1 MPYNVRLPNG
11 YIVEGIPDD
20 VSQADARK
28 QILQSFPEL
37 GATEKRTWGEAFT
50 DVGASL
56 AKGVGQLA
64 QVPGQLGTVLGVSD
78 PSRQDVGLQGLG
90 QQLEQFGEAQ
100 KSTTLKGK
108 EAIRG
113 RKMAEAEDRGM
124 FAEFGT
130 AIKETAKDPALLTSF
145 FAEQVPNL
153 LGSWGGGMLAKGTTK
168 ALMMNAT
175 KEALEQTLPKAAL
188 RGAIGTGAIQQGADV
203 GYDTYQTI
211 YKQLIDQGMAD
222 EEATGIALSK
232 ARVAALEAAGLSLA
246 ATKLPGGA
254 SIERALVGK
263 GLPGTGGFL
272 RGMAGEA
279 LSEGIEEG
287 GGAFAKNI
295 GVQEVFPETSLT
307 RGVGSAAGLGAL
319 GGALFG
325 GPAGALN
332 ARSESQRVEGLK
344 VIKQKEQ
351 DALDAIDRTMQAED
365 QARRD
370 AFAAEQAEINLRAVM
385 ERGSITDSKA
395 FAELEK
401 EVQAAKDKAEA
412 AAAKVRAARDK
423 EDAKKAEFSAFAQSE
438 PDLFGMMYPEMKQQ
452 LDAARAQQ
460 EEAQAGQMELP
471 LTDEQGQMGLPGI
484 GIAQQRAVEAEPE
497 VTGRPITEE
506 DFKAMGIGRT
516 NKNLREAILG
526 KDLADPQQAAMVREA
541 LEAYA
546 GDKNR
551 SENIIKGVTTF
562 LGQPEFQEQMKFG
575 LRRPYGS
582 MKKPVPAEETQDVG
596 QVDGDVAGVSEPSV
610 RVPSKQTRAARAVEE
625 PTPEGM
631 VTPVSAFEQ
640 PARREVPIDTALE
653 PTPEQ
658 DIAEQKRLMRKRT
671 DAEREVRRAQT
682 SEETRKAQEK
692 LDKVRAELDAFSQEA
707 NPRADKRIQE
717 LLAGSEARQKRYEEF
732 TAELDAKKAKPP
744 AKGFDEAAAS
754 YIEKTNTPEEALK
767 WLAGDLYAK
776 ENLKLA
782 NRFYKGL
789 DAKQRAV
796 VDAQIQEFKEQ
807 ERRTDVETKRLD
819 IQKGI
824 RKTTT
829 EMQGKGELRAKL
841 LDLGE
846 QRLDLQDEI
855 AKAEAEGDTKA
866 VSKGRNKLRTLE
878 QRISALEKDL
888 PKVQRADVMGGVT
901 PKLIV
906 AVFRGNVSEAL
917 NVIATDTSGAYT
929 DLDKEIAKRLNATAG
944 RLPNIKVVSREQL
957 PDADGQYDPATDTV
971 SLVNGAI
978 DSHTFLHETLH
989 GFLHAYITDF
999 ESGDIQVSKGLSDL
1013 QDVYNHVLEVAPE
1026 LANEYGMGSL
1036 TEFSAEVMSNRDFQ
1050 EKLNAIPYKR
1060 GNAFVEF
1067 ARAVLRILGIDPNNQ
1082 STALAVALI
1091 SAERSL
1097 STGRQYQQ
1105 NLPSIVAARKGMP
1118 KVSRAD
1124 QLFEQAGGKFNEPT
1138 SKGPFQAITEVTSAD
1153 AKSKVKDFL
1162 NSAETMWLSSDAALN
1177 NAIRSELEKNGTEWE
1192 AIKEM
1197 MFQVS
1202 TSQAIHADA
1211 VAMQFLE
1218 KGDVVYDPETYK
1230 FMAKDDQ
1237 KNSWQ
1242 GLIKQLSGIAQKYD
1256 IPFDKASAFARKA
1269 LEAKR
1274 LQGLKKSKSD
1284 AYIHLT
1290 DEQIAAG
1297 LELYNEFP
1305 EFNDLQNTWNN
1316 IRKNAMRVA
1325 VDAGLYTEEQAKELL
1340 DFMDYVPFYRVEQ
1353 LMANAGP
1360 KEYSRGLLDF
1370 AKNYKFKGSE
1380 QEVEDLFD
1388 NMERWTSYTVSRA
1401 VKNRTALNMK
1411 NIAQQLMPDDVRAMR
1426 QDESVKKEQNTI
1438 DIWENGAK
1446 QKYEFKDP
1454 LFVYAFQGAQ
1464 PVSIPILKA
1473 MASVANIL
1481 RKNIVLNPLFSVSQ
1495 LSQDSIGAM
1504 FTSGLKQPFKLP
1516 LEVVKEFTKTLR
1528 GTSEAAAELSRY
1540 GAVGVR
1546 DYSAA
1551 IARNEVEIASGLKS
1565 PTKFQKILAPLE
1577 KIAMASDNAV
1587 RQAVYN
1593 LTLAEGGDKATAVEK
1608 AFEIINF
1615 KRGGASAT
1623 VTALRQI
1630 VPFYGAYLQAQNV
1643 ALKTLMGKGISPVQR
1658 REAQSTLLKTTA
1670 KVMTLGFI
1678 YAALCADD
1686 EEYQQMDPSIRDRHL
1701 LIPGTGFMLPLR
1713 SDVFLLPKLTAEYVY
1728 QGITDQGFTDA
1739 KKMRRGMKDAVMNA
1753 ILSPTVVPQAAKP
1766 ILEVMT
1772 NYSFFTGR
1780 PLIGQGLENR
1790 VTAEQFTNTTSEL
1803 AKFLGKAGLL
1813 SPITIDHLIRGYT
1826 GTTGG
1831 MGLVIINS
1839 ATNVVN
1845 DTPRPEKSMQDFLA
1859 TTPGLSAFVAR
1870 EYGSGI
1876 KNDYYELRKEVDKSV
1891 NTYNNMR
1898 KTGRTEEARE
1908 FYEDKKELFS
1918 VKSQV
1923 NAIERQLTKLRNQEK
1938 LIYAAPASKMS
1949 AEEKGEAIE
1958 RIRQTEQRMLKNVG
1972 ELRARA
1978 GF

>member
-20 VSQADARK
+20 VSQEDARK
-28 QILQSFPEL
+28 KILQSFPEL

-64 QVPGQLGTVLGVSD
+64 QVPGQVGTLLGVSD

-90 QQLEQFGEAQ
+90 QQLEQFGEEA

-108 EAIRG
+108 EAVRG
-113 RKMAEAEDRGM
+113 RKMAEAEDKGM
-124 FAEFGT
+124 LAEFGT

-153 LGSWGGGMLAKGTTK
+153 FGSWGGGLLAKGTTK
-168 ALMMNAT
+168 ALMANAT
-175 KEALEQTLPKAAL
+175 KEALEKTLPKAAL
-188 RGAIGTGAIQQGADV
+188 RGAIGTGAVQQGADI
-203 GYDTYQTI
+203 GYDTYETI
-211 YKQLIDQGMAD
+211 YKQLIEQGMGD

-232 ARVAALEAAGLSLA
+232 ARVAAIEAAGLSLA
-246 ATKLPGGA
+246 TTKLPGGA

-272 RGMAGEA
+272 KGLTGEA

-307 RGVGSAAGLGAL
+307 KGIGTAAGLGAL

-325 GPAGALN
+325 GPAGGLN
-332 ARSESQRVEGLK
+332 ARSESQRVEALK

-370 AFAAEQAEINLRAVM
+370 AFAAQQAEINLRAVM
-385 ERGSITDSKA
+385 ERGSITDTKA

-412 AAAKVRAARDK
+412 AAEKARKARDK
-423 EDAKKAEFSAFAQSE
+423 EDAKKAQFSAFAESD
-438 PDLFGMMYPEMKQQ
+438 PDLFGMMYPQMKQQ
-452 LDAARAQQ
+452 LDAVKAQQ
-460 EEAQAGQMELP
+460 AEAQAGQMELP
-471 LTDEQGQMGLPGI
+471 LTDEQGQLGLPGI
-484 GIAQQRAVEAEPE
+484 GIAQTREAPVEEAP
-497 VTGRPITEE
+497 VGRPVTEA

-526 KDLADPQQAAMVREA
+526 KDLTDPKEAALVREA

-582 MKKPVPAEETQDVG
+582 MKKPVPTEVSAEEQMALQQELDAELGQEGVPRDVESI
-596 QVDGDVAGVSEPSV
+596 DGDVAGISEPSV
-610 RVPSKQTRAARAVEE
+610 RVPSKQRRASRAVEE
-625 PTPEGM
+625 PAREGV

-640 PARREVPIDTALE
+640 PARREVPVDRALE
-653 PTPEQ
+653 
-658 DIAEQKRLMRKRT
+658 
-671 DAEREVRRAQT
+671 EVKP
-682 SEETRKAQEK
+682 KA
-692 LDKVRAELDAFSQEA
+692 
-707 NPRADKRIQE
+707 
-717 LLAGSEARQKRYEEF
+717 
-732 TAELDAKKAKPP
+732 
-744 AKGFDEAAAS
+744 AKGFDSAAS
-754 YIEKTNTPEEALK
+754 FYIEKTDTPEDALRY
-767 WLAGDLYAK
+767 LAGDLYTK
-776 ENLKLA
+776 ENTKVA
-782 NRFYKGL
+782 KQFYAGL
-789 DAKQRAV
+789 DPQQRAI
-796 VDAQIQEFKEQ
+796 VDNQVEVFRGQESRAKIESQ
-807 ERRTDVETKRLD
+807 RAEA
-819 IQKGI
+819 QKGI
-824 RKTTT
+824 RKTTA
-829 EMQGKGELRAKL
+829 EAQGKGELRAKL

-866 VSKGRNKLRTLE
+866 VSKARNKLRTLE
-878 QRISALEKDL
+878 QRISALQQDL
-888 PKVQRADVMGGVT
+888 PKVARDEVYGGVT
-901 PKLIV
+901 PKLVV
-906 AVFRGNVSEAL
+906 AAFRGNVSEAL
-917 NVIATDTSGAYT
+917 NVIATDTTGAYT
-929 DLDKEIAKRLNATAG
+929 ALEKEIAKRLNATAG
-944 RLPNIKVVSREQL
+944 KLPKIQIISREQL

-971 SLVNGAI
+971 SIVNGAI
-978 DSHTFLHETLH
+978 DSHTVLHEVMH
-989 GFLHAYITDF
+989 GFLHSYITDF
-999 ESGDIQVSKGLSDL
+999 EDGTIETSKGLSDL
-1013 QDVYNHVLEVAPE
+1013 RDVYNHVLEVAPE

-1036 TEFSAEVMSNRDFQ
+1036 TEFASEVMSNREFQ
-1050 EKLNAIPYKR
+1050 DKLNAIPYKR

-1082 STALAVALI
+1082 STALAAALI

-1105 NLPSIVAARKGMP
+1105 NLPSIIAARKGMP
-1118 KVSRAD
+1118 KVSRAE
-1124 QLFEQAGGKFNEPT
+1124 QLFEQAGGKFNEPN
-1138 SKGPFQAITEVTSAD
+1138 SKGPFQAIKDVNIAE
-1153 AKSKVKDFL
+1153 AKSMVKDFL

-1177 NAIRSELEKNGTEWE
+1177 NAIRNELEKQGTDWE
-1192 AIKEM
+1192 AIKAM

-1218 KGDVVYDPETYK
+1218 KGDIVYDPETYK

-1242 GLIKQLSGIAQKYD
+1242 GLIKQLSGIAAKYD
-1256 IPFDKASAFARKA
+1256 IPFDKASAYARKA

-1305 EFNDLQNTWNN
+1305 EFNELQNTWNN

-1353 LMANAGP
+1353 LMAKAGP

-1401 VKNRTALNMK
+1401 VKNRTALNLK
-1411 NIAQQLMPDDVRAMR
+1411 NTALELMPDEVREMR

-1438 DIWENGAK
+1438 DIWEDGVK
-1446 QKYEFKDP
+1446 KKYEFKDP
-1454 LFVYAFQGAQ
+1454 LFVHAFQGAQ
-1464 PVSIPILKA
+1464 PVTLPILKSFA
-1473 MASVANIL
+1473 AVANIL

-1516 LEVVKEFTKTLR
+1516 LEVVKEFTKTLK
-1528 GTSEAAAELSRY
+1528 GTSEAAKELTKY

-1551 IARNEVEIASGLKS
+1551 IARNEVEIASGLKE
-1565 PTKFQKILAPLE
+1565 PTRVQKLLSPLE

-1623 VTALRQI
+1623 VTALRQV

-1658 REAQSTLLKTTA
+1658 KEAQNILLKTTA
-1670 KVMTLGFI
+1670 KVAALGFI
-1678 YAALCADD
+1678 YAALCSDD
-1686 EEYQQMDPSIRDRHL
+1686 DDYKNMDPTIRDRHL

-1728 QGITDQGFTDA
+1728 QGITDQGYTDS
-1739 KKMRRGMKDAVMNA
+1739 KKMYRGMKDAVLNA

-1766 ILEVMT
+1766 LLEVVT
-1772 NYSFFTGR
+1772 NYNFFTGR

-1790 VTAEQFTNTTSEL
+1790 TTAEQFTNTTSEL
-1803 AKFLGKAGLL
+1803 AKFLGKAGLI

-1831 MGLVIINS
+1831 MGLVLINS
-1839 ATNVVN
+1839 AVNVVN

-1876 KNDYYELRKEVDKSV
+1876 KNDYYELRKEVDKAV
-1891 NTYNNMR
+1891 NTFNNMR
-1898 KTGRTEEARE
+1898 KTGRTEEAKE
-1908 FYEDKKELFS
+1908 FYEEKKELFS

-1938 LIYAAPASKMS
+1938 LIYAAPASKMT
-1949 AEEKGEAIE
+1949 AEQKGEAIE
-1958 RIRQTEQRMLKNVG
+1958 RIRQAEQRMLKNVG
-1972 ELRARA
+1972 ELRRRA

>member
-37 GATEKRTWGEAFT
+37 GATDKRTWGEALT

-64 QVPGQLGTVLGVSD
+64 QVPGQLGTLMGVSD
-78 PSRQDVGLQGLG
+78 PTRQDVGLQGLG
-90 QQLEQFGEAQ
+90 QELEQFGEAK

-108 EAIRG
+108 EAVRA

-124 FAEFGT
+124 VAEFGT
-130 AIKETAKDPALLTSF
+130 AFKETLKDPALLTSF

-153 LGSWGGGMLAKGTTK
+153 MGSWGGGMLAKGTTK
-168 ALMMNAT
+168 ALMATAT
-175 KEALEQTLPKAAL
+175 KEALEKTLPKAAM
-188 RGAIGTGAIQQGADV
+188 RGAIGTGAVQQGADI

-211 YKQLIDQGMAD
+211 YKQLIDGGMDD
-222 EEATGIALSK
+222 EQATGIALSK
-232 ARVAALEAAGLSLA
+232 ARVAAIEAAGLSLA
-246 ATKLPGGA
+246 TTKLPGGA

-263 GLPGTGGFL
+263 GLPGAGGFL
-272 RGMAGEA
+272 RGTLGELA
-279 LSEGIEEG
+279 SEGIEEG

-307 RGVGSAAGLGAL
+307 KGVGTAAGLGAL

-325 GPAGALN
+325 GPAGAMT
-332 ARSESQRVEGLK
+332 ARSEAQRVEALK

-351 DALDAIDRTMQAED
+351 DALDAIDRTMQAEE

-370 AFAAEQAEINLRAVM
+370 AFAAEQAEINLRSIM

-395 FAELEK
+395 FADLEK
-401 EVQAAKDKAEA
+401 EVQVAKDKAA
-412 AAAKVRAARDK
+412 AAAEKVRIARDK
-423 EDAKKAEFSAFAQSE
+423 EDAKKAQFSAFAESD
-438 PDLFGMMYPEMKQQ
+438 PDLFGMMYPQMKQQ
-452 LDAARAQQ
+452 LDEVKAQQ
-460 EEAQAGQMELP
+460 AEVQEGQMELP
-471 LTDEQGQMGLPGI
+471 LTDEQGQLGLPGI
-484 GIAQQRAVEAEPE
+484 GIAQTREAAVEEAP
-497 VTGRPITEE
+497 VGRPVTEA

-526 KDLADPQQAAMVREA
+526 KDLADPKEAALVREA

-575 LRRPYGS
+575 LRRSYGS
-582 MKKPVPAEETQDVG
+582 MKKPVPAEETQDVERIA
-596 QVDGDVAGVSEPSV
+596 GDVAGVSEPSV
-610 RVPSKQTRAARAVEE
+610 PVPSEQRGAVGAVEE
-625 PTPEGM
+625 APQEGV

-640 PARREVPIDTALE
+640 PTRREVPVDSTL
-653 PTPEQ
+653 
-658 DIAEQKRLMRKRT
+658 
-671 DAEREVRRAQT
+671 
-682 SEETRKAQEK
+682 KAPKEF
-692 LDKVRAELDAFSQEA
+692 DK
-707 NPRADKRIQE
+707 
-717 LLAGSEARQKRYEEF
+717 
-732 TAELDAKKAKPP
+732 
-744 AKGFDEAAAS
+744 AAS
-754 YIEKTNTPEEALK
+754 FYIEKTNTPEDALRY
-767 WLAGDLYAK
+767 LAGDLYTK
-776 ENLKLA
+776 ENTKIA
-782 NRFYKGL
+782 KQFYAGL
-789 DAKQRAV
+789 DPQQRAI
-796 VDAQIQEFKEQ
+796 VDSQVEVFRGQESRSKIETQ
-807 ERRTDVETKRLD
+807 RTEA
-819 IQKGI
+819 QKGI
-824 RKTTT
+824 RKATA
-829 EMQGKGELRAKL
+829 EAQGKGELRAKL

-878 QRISALEKDL
+878 QRISALQQDL
-888 PKVQRADVMGGVT
+888 PKVARDEVYGGVT
-901 PKLIV
+901 PKLVV
-906 AVFRGNVSEAL
+906 AAFRGNVSEAL
-917 NVIATDTSGAYT
+917 NVIATDTTGAYT
-929 DLDKEIAKRLNATAG
+929 VLEKEIAKRLNATAG
-944 RLPNIKVVSREQL
+944 KLPNIRIVSREEL

-971 SLVNGAI
+971 SIVNGAI
-978 DSHTFLHETLH
+978 DSHTVLHEVMH
-989 GFLHAYITDF
+989 GFLHSYITDF
-999 ESGDIQVSKGLSDL
+999 EDGTIETSKGLSDL
-1013 QDVYNHVLEVAPE
+1013 RDVYNHVLEVAPE

-1036 TEFSAEVMSNRDFQ
+1036 TEFASEVMSNREFQ
-1050 EKLNAIPYKR
+1050 DKLNAIPYKR

-1082 STALAVALI
+1082 STALAAALI

-1097 STGRQYQQ
+1097 ATGRAYQQ
-1105 NLPSIVAARKGMP
+1105 KLPAIVAARKGIP
-1118 KVSRAD
+1118 QVSRAE
-1124 QLFEQAGGKFNEPT
+1124 QLFEQAGGKFNEPN
-1138 SKGPFQAITEVTSAD
+1138 SKGPFQAIKDVNIAET
-1153 AKSKVKDFL
+1153 KSMVKDFL

-1177 NAIRSELEKNGTEWE
+1177 NAIRNELEKQGTDWE
-1192 AIKEM
+1192 AIKAM

-1218 KGDVVYDPETYK
+1218 KGDIVYDPETYK
-1230 FMAKDDQ
+1230 FMAKDDP

-1242 GLIKQLSGIAQKYD
+1242 GLIKQVSAIAEKYN
-1256 IPFDKASAFARKA
+1256 IPFDRASAYARKA

-1305 EFNDLQNTWNN
+1305 EFNELQNTWNN

-1353 LMANAGP
+1353 LMAKAGP

-1411 NIAQQLMPDDVRAMR
+1411 NTALELMPDEVREMR

-1438 DIWENGAK
+1438 DIWEDGVK
-1446 QKYEFKDP
+1446 KKYEFKDP
-1454 LFVYAFQGAQ
+1454 LFVHAFQGAQ
-1464 PVSIPILKA
+1464 PVSLPILKSLA
-1473 MASVANIL
+1473 AVSNIL
-1481 RKNIVLNPLFSVSQ
+1481 RKNIVLNPLFSISQ

-1516 LEVVKEFTKTLR
+1516 LEVVKEFNKTLR
-1528 GTSEAAAELSRY
+1528 GTSEAAVELAKY

-1551 IARNEVEIASGLKS
+1551 IARNEVEIASGLKA
-1565 PTKFQKILAPLE
+1565 PTKFQKLLSPLE

-1658 REAQSTLLKTTA
+1658 KEAQNILLKTTA

-1678 YAALCADD
+1678 YAALCSDD
-1686 EEYQQMDPSIRDRHL
+1686 DDYKNMDPSIRDRHL
-1701 LIPGTGFMLPLR
+1701 VIPGTGFMLPLR
-1713 SDVFLLPKLTAEYVY
+1713 SDMFLLPKLTAEYVY
-1728 QGITDQGFTDA
+1728 QGITDQGYTDS
-1739 KKMRRGMKDAVMNA
+1739 KKMYRGMKDAVLNA
-1753 ILSPTVVPQAAKP
+1753 ILSPTVVPQAGKP

-1772 NYSFFTGR
+1772 NYNFFTGR

-1790 VTAEQFTNTTSEL
+1790 TTAEQFTNTTSEL
-1803 AKFLGKAGLL
+1803 AKFLGKAGLM

-1831 MGLVIINS
+1831 MGLAIINS

-1845 DTPRPEKSMQDFLA
+1845 DTPRPEKSMQEFLA

-1876 KNDYYELRKEVDKSV
+1876 KNDYYELRGEVDKAV
-1891 NTYNNMR
+1891 NTFNNMR
-1898 KTGRTEEARE
+1898 KTGRIEEAKE
-1908 FYEDKKELFS
+1908 FLEENRALFA

-1938 LIYAAPASKMS
+1938 LIYAAPASKMT
-1949 AEEKGEAIE
+1949 AEQKGEAIE
-1958 RIRQTEQRMLKNVG
+1958 KIRQAEQRMLKNVHD
-1972 ELRARA
+1972 LRVRA

>member
-20 VSQADARK
+20 VSQEDARK

-37 GATEKRTWGEAFT
+37 GASEKRTWGEAAT
-50 DVGASL
+50 DIYASL
-56 AKGVGQLA
+56 GKGVGQLA
-64 QVPGQLGTVLGVSD
+64 QLPGQIGTLLGVSD

-90 QQLEQFGEAQ
+90 QELEQFAESK

-108 EAIRG
+108 EAVRA
-113 RKMAEAEDRGM
+113 RKMAEAEDKGLV
-124 FAEFGT
+124 AEFGT
-130 AIKETAKDPALLTSF
+130 AFKETIKDPALLTSF

-153 LGSWGGGMLAKGTTK
+153 LGSWGGGAIAKGTTK
-168 ALMMNAT
+168 ALMYGAT
-175 KEALEQTLPKAAL
+175 KEALEKTLPKAAL
-188 RGAIGTGAIQQGADV
+188 RGAIGTGAVQQGADI
-203 GYDTYQTI
+203 GYDTYLAS
-211 YKQLIDQGMAD
+211 YKELGKMHPDMSD
-222 EEATGIALSK
+222 EEKQGIALAK
-232 ARVAALEAAGLSLA
+232 ARVAALEATALSLG
-246 ATKLPGGA
+246 TSKLPGGA

-263 GLPGTGGFL
+263 GLPGAGGFA
-272 RGMAGEA
+272 RGVLGEA

-287 GGAFAKNI
+287 GGAFAKNVALSEI
-295 GVQEVFPETSLT
+295 NPETSLT
-307 RGVGSAAGLGAL
+307 RGVGTAAGLGAL

-332 ARSESQRVEGLK
+332 ARSEAQRVEAVK
-344 VIKQKEQ
+344 VIKQREQ
-351 DALDAIDRTMQAED
+351 EALDAIDNTMKAED

-370 AFAAEQAEINLRAVM
+370 AFAAEQAAINLRAIM
-385 ERGSITDSKA
+385 ERGSITDTKA
-395 FAELEK
+395 FANLEK
-401 EVQAAKDKAEA
+401 EVEAAKAKAQAAADKVA
-412 AAAKVRAARDK
+412 AARDK
-423 EDAKKAEFSAFAQSE
+423 EDAKKAQFSAFAETE
-438 PDLFGMMYPEMKQQ
+438 PDLFGMMYPQMKQQ
-452 LDAARAQQ
+452 LDEVKARQA
-460 EEAQAGQMELP
+460 EAQAGQMELP
-471 LTDEQGQMGLPGI
+471 LSDEQGQMSFPEVGM
-484 GIAQQRAVEAEPE
+484 AQPRAVEAEAAP
-497 VTGRPITEE
+497 VGRPITED
-506 DFKAMGIGRT
+506 DFKSMGIGKT

-526 KDLADPQQAAMVREA
+526 KDLADPREALMVKQA

-551 SENIIKGVTTF
+551 SERVIQGVTTF
-562 LGQPEFQEQMKFG
+562 LGLPEFQEQAKLG

-582 MKKPVPAEETQDVG
+582 MKKPVPAGEAQDVET
-596 QVDGDVAGVSEPSV
+596 VTSDVAGVGEPSIP
-610 RVPSKQTRAARAVEE
+610 VPSEQQGAAERVEE
-625 PTPEGM
+625 PTREGM
-631 VTPVSAFEQ
+631 VTPISAFDQ
-640 PARREVPIDTALE
+640 PTRREVPVDTTLKQA
-653 PTPEQ
+653 
-658 DIAEQKRLMRKRT
+658 K
-671 DAEREVRRAQT
+671 
-682 SEETRKAQEK
+682 ET
-692 LDKVRAELDAFSQEA
+692 
-707 NPRADKRIQE
+707 
-717 LLAGSEARQKRYEEF
+717 
-732 TAELDAKKAKPP
+732 KPV
-744 AKGFDEAAAS
+744 KGFDEAAAS
-754 YIEKTNTPEEALK
+754 YIEKTKSPEEALK

-776 ENLKLA
+776 ENRTIA

-789 DAKQRAV
+789 DANQRAV
-796 VDAQIQEFKEQ
+796 VDSHIQSFREQ
-807 ERRTDVETKRLD
+807 ERRTDVESKRLEA
-819 IQKGI
+819 QKGI
-824 RKTTT
+824 RKAQT

-878 QRISALEKDL
+878 QRIEALEKDL
-888 PKVQRADVMGGVT
+888 PKVQRSDVIGGVT
-901 PKLIV
+901 PNLIV

-929 DLDKEIAKRLNATAG
+929 ELDKEIAKRLNAAAG
-944 RLPNIKVVSREQL
+944 KLPKIQVVSREQL

-989 GFLHAYITDF
+989 GFLHSYITDF
-999 ESGDIQVSKGLSDL
+999 EDGTIESSKGLSDL

-1026 LANEYGMGSL
+1026 LAEEYGMGSL

-1067 ARAVLRILGIDPNNQ
+1067 ARAVLRILGIDPNNK
-1082 STALAVALI
+1082 STALAAALI

-1097 STGRQYQQ
+1097 ATGRQYQQ
-1105 NLPSIVAARKGMP
+1105 NLPATVAARKGAP

-1124 QLFEQAGGKFNEPT
+1124 QLFEQAGGKFNEPN
-1138 SKGPFQAITEVTSAD
+1138 SKGAFQAVKDININE
-1153 AKSKVKDFL
+1153 AKSAVKKFL
-1162 NSAETMWLSSDAALN
+1162 DSAETMWLSSDAALN
-1177 NAIRSELEKNGTEWE
+1177 NAIRSELEKQGTDWQ
-1192 AIKEM
+1192 AIKDM

-1218 KGDVVYDPETYK
+1218 KGDVVYDPETFKY
-1230 FMAKDDQ
+1230 MAKEDQ

-1242 GLIKQLSGIAQKYD
+1242 GLIKQLSDIAQKYD

-1316 IRKNAMRVA
+1316 IRKNAMKVA

-1411 NIAQQLMPDDVRAMR
+1411 NAALELMPDEVRQMR

-1438 DIWENGAK
+1438 DIWEDGVK
-1446 QKYEFKDP
+1446 KRYEFKDP
-1454 LFVYAFQGAQ
+1454 LFVHAFQGAQ
-1464 PVSIPILKA
+1464 PVTLPILKS
-1473 MASVANIL
+1473 MAAVSNIL
-1481 RKNIVLNPLFSVSQ
+1481 RKNIVLNPLFSISQ

-1516 LEVVKEFTKTLR
+1516 FEVLKEFTKTLR
-1528 GTSEAAAELSRY
+1528 GTSEAAKELTKY

-1551 IARNEVEIASGLKS
+1551 IARNEVEIASGLKA
-1565 PTKFQKILAPLE
+1565 PTKFQKLLSPLE

-1658 REAQSTLLKTTA
+1658 QEARSVLLKTTA

-1686 EEYQQMDPSIRDRHL
+1686 DDYQQMDPTIRDRHL

-1713 SDVFLLPKLTAEYVY
+1713 SDMFLLPKLTAEYVY
-1728 QGITDQGFTDA
+1728 QGLTDQGFTDG
-1739 KKMRRGMKDAVMNA
+1739 KKMRRGMKDAILNA
-1753 ILSPTVVPQAAKP
+1753 ILSPTVVPQAGKP

-1772 NYSFFTGR
+1772 NYNFFTGR
-1780 PLIGQGLENR
+1780 PLVGQGLENR
-1790 VTAEQFTNTTSEL
+1790 TTAEQYTNTTSEL
-1803 AKFLGKAGLL
+1803 AKFLGKAGLM

-1831 MGLVIINS
+1831 MGLAVINS

-1845 DTPRPEKSMQDFLA
+1845 DTPRPEKSWQEFFA

-1876 KNDYYELRKEVDKSV
+1876 KNDYYELRKEVDTAV
-1891 NTYNNMR
+1891 NTFNNMR
-1898 KTGRTEEARE
+1898 KTGRIEDAKEFFEENK
-1908 FYEDKKELFS
+1908 DLFK

-1923 NAIERQLTKLRNQEK
+1923 NAIERQLTQLRAQEK

-1949 AEEKGEAIE
+1949 AEKKGEAIE
-1958 RIRQTEQRMLKNVG
+1958 KIRQMEQRMLKNVHD
-1972 ELRARA
+1972 LRVKA

>member
-64 QVPGQLGTVLGVSD
+64 QVPGQLSD
-78 PSRQDVGLQGLG
+78 LSGATKPGDEGIGLQKLG
-90 QQLEQFGEAQ
+90 QQLEQFGEEQ

-113 RKMAEAEDRGM
+113 RKMAEAEDRGIL
-124 FAEFGT
+124 AEFGT
-130 AIKETAKDPALLTSF
+130 AFKETAKDPALLTSF

-168 ALMMNAT
+168 ALMYGAT

-188 RGAIGTGAIQQGADV
+188 RGAIGTGAVQQGADI

-211 YKQLIDQGMAD
+211 YKQLIEGGMDD
-222 EEATGIALSK
+222 EQATGIALSK
-232 ARVAALEAAGLSLA
+232 ARIAAIEAAGLSLA
-246 ATKLPGGA
+246 TTKLPGGA

-307 RGVGSAAGLGAL
+307 KGIGTAAGLGAL

-332 ARSESQRVEGLK
+332 ARSESQRLDGLK
-344 VIKQKEQ
+344 AIKQKEQ

-370 AFAAEQAEINLRAVM
+370 AFAAEQAEINLRAIM

-412 AAAKVRAARDK
+412 AAEKVRVARDK
-423 EDAKKAEFSAFAQSE
+423 EDAKKAQFSAFAESD

-452 LDAARAQQ
+452 LDAVKAQQ
-460 EEAQAGQMELP
+460 AEAQEAQMELP
-471 LTDEQGQMGLPGI
+471 LADEQGQLGLPGI

-497 VTGRPITEE
+497 VTGRPVTEE

-526 KDLADPQQAAMVREA
+526 KDLTDPQQATMVKQA

-582 MKKPVPAEETQDVG
+582 MKKPVPAEVSTEEQMALQQELDAELGQEGVSKNVG
-596 QVDGDVAGVSEPSV
+596 QVDGDVTGISEPSV
-610 RVPSKQTRAARAVEE
+610 RVPSKQARAPRAVEE

-640 PARREVPIDTALE
+640 PARREVPVDTALK
-653 PTPEQ
+653 P
-658 DIAEQKRLMRKRT
+658 
-671 DAEREVRRAQT
+671 
-682 SEETRKAQEK
+682 
-692 LDKVRAELDAFSQEA
+692 
-707 NPRADKRIQE
+707 
-717 LLAGSEARQKRYEEF
+717 
-732 TAELDAKKAKPP
+732 AKPV
-744 AKGFDEAAAS
+744 KGFNEAASS
-754 YIEKTNTPEEALK
+754 YIEKTTSPEEALK

-776 ENLKLA
+776 ENSTVAK
-782 NRFYKGL
+782 RFYNGL
-789 DAKQRAV
+789 DADQRAF
-796 VDAQIQEFKEQ
+796 VDAQVQVFRGQEQ
-807 ERRTDVETKRLD
+807 RTKIETKRSEA
-819 IQKGI
+819 QKNT
-824 RKTTT
+824 RKVKA

-878 QRISALEKDL
+878 QRISALEQDL
-888 PKVQRADVMGGVT
+888 PKVQREDVLGGVT

-989 GFLHAYITDF
+989 GFLHTYITDF

-1082 STALAVALI
+1082 STALAAALI

-1124 QLFEQAGGKFNEPT
+1124 QLFEKAGGKFNEPN

-1218 KGDVVYDPETYK
+1218 KGDIVYDPETYK

-1438 DIWENGAK
+1438 DIWENGTK

-1481 RKNIVLNPLFSVSQ
+1481 RKNIVLNPLFSISQ

-1839 ATNVVN
+1839 TTNVVN

-1876 KNDYYELRKEVDKSV
+1876 KNDYYELRKEVDKAV
-1891 NTYNNMR
+1891 NTFNNMR

>member
-1 MPYNVRLPNG
+1 MPIIN
-11 YIVEGIPDD
+11 IQGIGPMQFPDD
-20 VSQADARK
+20 MSQDEIKTAIHRD
-28 QILQSFPEL
+28 ILPQFPEL
-37 GATEKRTWGEAFT
+37 AAKTKRTWGEAAT
-50 DVGASL
+50 DVYASL
-56 AKGVGQLA
+56 GKGIGQLA
-64 QVPGQLGTVLGVSD
+64 QLPGQIGTLLGVSD
-78 PSRQDVGLQGLG
+78 PTRQDVGLQGLG
-90 QQLEQFGEAQ
+90 QDLEKFAEEQ
-100 KSTTLKGK
+100 KSATLKGK
-108 EAIRG
+108 EALRG

-124 FAEFGT
+124 LAEFGT
-130 AIKETAKDPALLTSF
+130 AFKETIKDPALLTSF

-153 LGSWGGGMLAKGTTK
+153 IGSWGGGTLAKGATK
-168 ALMMNAT
+168 ALMYNAT
-175 KEALEQTLPKAAL
+175 KEALETALPKAAV
-188 RGAIGTGAIQQGADV
+188 RGAIATGAMQQGADI
-203 GYDTYQTI
+203 GYDTYQAA
-211 YKQLIDQGMAD
+211 YKEAIKQGIGD
-222 EEATGIALSK
+222 EEATGIALAK
-232 ARVAALEAAGLSLA
+232 GRIAALEAAGLSLA
-246 ATKLPGGA
+246 TSKLPGGA

-272 RGMAGEA
+272 KGLGGEA
-279 LSEGIEEG
+279 LSESIEEG
-287 GGAFAKNI
+287 GGAFAKN
-295 GVQEVFPETSLT
+295 VALQEINPELSLT
-307 RGVGSAAGLGAL
+307 KGVGSAAGLGAL

-332 ARSESQRVEGLK
+332 ARSEAQRVEALK

-370 AFAAEQAEINLRAVM
+370 AFAAEQAAINLRSIM

-395 FAELEK
+395 FANLEK
-401 EVQAAKDKAEA
+401 EVQAAKDKAA
-412 AAAKVRAARDK
+412 AAEEKVRAARDK
-423 EDAKKAEFSAFAQSE
+423 EDAKKAEFSAFADSE
-438 PDLFGMMYPEMKQQ
+438 PDLFGMMYPQLKQQ
-452 LDAARAQQ
+452 LDEVKAKQA
-460 EEAQAGQMELP
+460 EAQAGQMELP

-484 GIAQQRAVEAEPE
+484 GIAQPKEIVAEEAAPM
-497 VTGRPITEE
+497 GRPVTEA

-526 KDLADPQQAAMVREA
+526 KDLTDPKDAALVKQA

-562 LGQPEFQEQMKFG
+562 LEQPEFQEQMKFG

-582 MKKPVPAEETQDVG
+582 MKKPVPTEETQDVKT
-596 QVDGDVAGVSEPSV
+596 VDGDVTGVSEPSIP
-610 RVPSKQTRAARAVEE
+610 VPSEPTGTTGAVEE

-631 VTPVSAFEQ
+631 VTPVSAFEK
-640 PARREVPIDTALE
+640 PTGREVPVDTTL
-653 PTPEQ
+653 
-658 DIAEQKRLMRKRT
+658 K
-671 DAEREVRRAQT
+671 
-682 SEETRKAQEK
+682 ETKPKA
-692 LDKVRAELDAFSQEA
+692 V
-707 NPRADKRIQE
+707 
-717 LLAGSEARQKRYEEF
+717 
-732 TAELDAKKAKPP
+732 
-744 AKGFDEAAAS
+744 KGFDQAAAS
-754 YIEKTNTPEEALK
+754 YLEKANTPEDALRY
-767 WLAGDLYAK
+767 LAGDIYTQ
-776 ENLKLA
+776 ENT
-782 NRFYKGL
+782 RV
-789 DAKQRAV
+789 AKQFYNGLSPAQRAI
-796 VDAQIQEFKEQ
+796 VDGQVQVFREQ
-807 ERRTDVETKRLD
+807 ERRTKIETQRSEA
-819 IQKGI
+819 QKNI
-824 RKTTT
+824 RKATT
-829 EMQGKGELRAKL
+829 ELQGKGELRAKL

-866 VSKGRNKLRTLE
+866 VSKARNKLRTLE
-878 QRISALEKDL
+878 QRISALQQDL
-888 PKVQRADVMGGVT
+888 PKVARGEVYGGVT
-901 PKLIV
+901 PKLVV
-906 AVFRGNVSEAL
+906 AAFRGNISEAL
-917 NVIATDTSGAYT
+917 NVIATDTTGVYT
-929 DLDKEIAKRLNATAG
+929 ELEKEIAKRLNATAG
-944 RLPNIKVVSREQL
+944 KLPNIRVISREEL

-971 SLVNGAI
+971 SIVNGAI
-978 DSHTFLHETLH
+978 DSHTILHETLH
-989 GFLHAYITDF
+989 GFLHAYITDV
-999 ESGDIQVSKGLSDL
+999 EDGTIEGNKGLSDL
-1013 QDVYNHVLEVAPE
+1013 RDVYNHVLEVAPE

-1036 TEFSAEVMSNRDFQ
+1036 TEFSAEVMSNREFQ

-1067 ARAVLRILGIDPNNQ
+1067 ARAVLRILGIDPNNK
-1082 STALAVALI
+1082 STALAAALI

-1097 STGRQYQQ
+1097 STGRAYQQ
-1105 NLPSIVAARKGMP
+1105 NLPATVAARKSKP
-1118 KVSRAD
+1118 QVSRAD
-1124 QLFEQAGGKFNEPT
+1124 ELFEQAGGKFNEPN
-1138 SKGPFQAITEVTSAD
+1138 SKGPFQAIKEVNVEQT
-1153 AKSKVKDFL
+1153 KSLVKDFL
-1162 NSAETMWLSSDAALN
+1162 NKAETMWLSSDAALN
-1177 NAIRSELEKNGTEWE
+1177 NAIRSELEKQGTDWE
-1192 AIKEM
+1192 AIKSM

-1211 VAMQFLE
+1211 VANVFLE
-1218 KGDVVYDPETYK
+1218 KGDIVYDPETYK
-1230 FMAKDDQ
+1230 FTAKEDS

-1256 IPFDKASAFARKA
+1256 IPFEKASAFARKA

-1274 LQGLKKSKSD
+1274 LAGLKKSKSG

-1401 VKNRTALNMK
+1401 VKNHTALNMK
-1411 NIAQQLMPDDVRAMR
+1411 NIALELMPDEVREMR

-1438 DIWENGAK
+1438 DIWEDGVK
-1446 QKYEFKDP
+1446 KRYEFKDP
-1454 LFVYAFQGAQ
+1454 LFVHAFQGAQ
-1464 PVSIPILKA
+1464 PVSLPILKSLA
-1473 MASVANIL
+1473 AVSNIL
-1481 RKNIVLNPLFSVSQ
+1481 RKNIVLNPLFSISQ

-1504 FTSGLKQPFKLP
+1504 FTSGLKNPFKLP
-1516 LEVVKEFTKTLR
+1516 LEVLKEFTKTLR
-1528 GTSEAAAELSRY
+1528 GTSEAAKELYGY
-1540 GAVGVR
+1540 GAVGQR

-1551 IARNEVEIASGLKS
+1551 IARNEMEIASGLKA
-1565 PTKFQKILAPLE
+1565 PTKFQKLLSPLE

-1658 REAQSTLLKTTA
+1658 AEARSVLLKTTM

-1686 EEYQQMDPSIRDRHL
+1686 DDYQNMDPTIRDRHI

-1713 SDVFLLPKLTAEYVY
+1713 SDIFLLPKLTAEYAY
-1728 QGITDQGFTDA
+1728 QGITDQGFTDG
-1739 KKMRRGMKDAVMNA
+1739 KKMRRGMKDAVLNA
-1753 ILSPTVVPQAAKP
+1753 ILSPTVVPQAGKP

-1772 NYSFFTGR
+1772 NYNFFTGR

-1803 AKFLGKAGLL
+1803 AKFLGKAGLM

-1831 MGLVIINS
+1831 MGLAIINS

-1845 DTPRPEKSMQDFLA
+1845 DTPRPEKSWRDFLA
-1859 TTPGLSAFVAR
+1859 TTPGVSAFVSR

-1876 KNDYYELRKEVDKSV
+1876 KNDYYELRGEVDKAV
-1891 NTYNNMR
+1891 NTFNNMR
-1898 KTGRTEEARE
+1898 KTGRIEEAKE
-1908 FYEDKKELFS
+1908 FLEENKALFT

-1923 NAIERQLTKLRNQEK
+1923 NAIERQLTKLRAQEK
-1938 LIYAAPASKMS
+1938 LIYAAPESKMS
-1949 AEEKGEAIE
+1949 AEQKGLAIE
-1958 RIRQTEQRMLKNVG
+1958 KIRETEKRMLKNVHD
-1972 ELRARA
+1972 LRVKA
-1978 GF
+1978 GY

>member
-20 VSQADARK
+20 VSQEDARK
-28 QILQSFPEL
+28 KILQSFPEL
-37 GATEKRTWGEAFT
+37 GATEKRTWGEAVT

-64 QVPGQLGTVLGVSD
+64 QVPGQLGTVLGLSD
-78 PSRQDVGLQGLG
+78 PSRQDSGLQGLG
-90 QQLEQFGEAQ
+90 QQLEQFGEEA

-124 FAEFGT
+124 LAEFGT

-153 LGSWGGGMLAKGTTK
+153 FGSWGGGMLAKGTTK
-168 ALMMNAT
+168 ALMANAT
-175 KEALEQTLPKAAL
+175 KEALEKTLPKAAL
-188 RGAIGTGAIQQGADV
+188 RGAIGTGALQQGADI
-203 GYDTYQTI
+203 GYDTYETI
-211 YKQLIDQGMAD
+211 YKQLIEQGMGD

-232 ARVAALEAAGLSLA
+232 ARVAAIEAAGLSLA
-246 ATKLPGGA
+246 TTKLPGGA

-272 RGMAGEA
+272 KGLTGEA

-307 RGVGSAAGLGAL
+307 KGIGTAAGLGAL

-332 ARSESQRVEGLK
+332 ARSESQRLEGLK

-385 ERGSITDSKA
+385 ERGSITDTKA
-395 FAELEK
+395 FADLEK
-401 EVQAAKDKAEA
+401 QVQEAKDKAEA
-412 AAAKVRAARDK
+412 AAEKVRKARDK

-452 LDAARAQQ
+452 MDAARAQQ

-471 LTDEQGQMGLPGI
+471 LTDEQGQLGLPGI
-484 GIAQQRAVEAEPE
+484 GIAQTREAAVEEAP
-497 VTGRPITEE
+497 VGRPVTEE

-526 KDLADPQQAAMVREA
+526 KDLTDPRDAALVKEA

-582 MKKPVPAEETQDVG
+582 MKKPVPAEETQDV
-596 QVDGDVAGVSEPSV
+596 QRIDGDVAGVSEPSV
-610 RVPSKQTRAARAVEE
+610 RVPSEQRRAVGAVEE
-625 PTPEGM
+625 APREGV

-640 PARREVPIDTALE
+640 PARREVPVDRAL
-653 PTPEQ
+653 
-658 DIAEQKRLMRKRT
+658 K
-671 DAEREVRRAQT
+671 
-682 SEETRKAQEK
+682 ETKPKA
-692 LDKVRAELDAFSQEA
+692 
-707 NPRADKRIQE
+707 
-717 LLAGSEARQKRYEEF
+717 
-732 TAELDAKKAKPP
+732 
-744 AKGFDEAAAS
+744 AKGFDDAAS
-754 YIEKTNTPEEALK
+754 FYIEKTDTPQDALRY
-767 WLAGDLYAK
+767 LAGDLYAK
-776 ENLKLA
+776 ENTKVA
-782 NRFYKGL
+782 KQFYAGL
-789 DAKQRAV
+789 DPQQRAI
-796 VDAQIQEFKEQ
+796 VDDQIEVFRGQESRTKIEAQRAE
-807 ERRTDVETKRLD
+807 

-824 RKTTT
+824 RKTTA
-829 EMQGKGELRAKL
+829 EAQGKGELRAKL

-866 VSKGRNKLRTLE
+866 VSKARNKLRTLE
-878 QRISALEKDL
+878 QRISALQQDL
-888 PKVQRADVMGGVT
+888 PKVARDEVYGGVT

-906 AVFRGNVSEAL
+906 AAFRGNVSEAL
-917 NVIATDTSGAYT
+917 NVIATDTTGAYT
-929 DLDKEIAKRLNATAG
+929 DLEKEIAKRLNATAG
-944 RLPNIKVVSREQL
+944 KLPKIQIVSSEQL

-971 SLVNGAI
+971 SIVNGAI
-978 DSHTFLHETLH
+978 DSHTVLHEVMH
-989 GFLHAYITDF
+989 GFLHSYITDF
-999 ESGDIQVSKGLSDL
+999 EDGTIETSKGLSDL
-1013 QDVYNHVLEVAPE
+1013 RDVYNHVLEVAPE
-1026 LANEYGMGSL
+1026 LVNEYGMGSL
-1036 TEFSAEVMSNRDFQ
+1036 TEFASEVMSNRQFQ
-1050 EKLNAIPYKR
+1050 DQLNAIPYKR
-1060 GNAFVEF
+1060 ANAFVEF
-1067 ARAVLRILGIDPNNQ
+1067 ARAVLRILGIDPNNK
-1082 STALAVALI
+1082 STALAAALI

-1105 NLPSIVAARKGMP
+1105 NLPSIIAARKGMP
-1118 KVSRAD
+1118 KVSRAE
-1124 QLFEQAGGKFNEPT
+1124 QLFEQAGGKFNEPK
-1138 SKGPFQAITEVTSAD
+1138 SKGPFQAVKDVNIAET
-1153 AKSKVKDFL
+1153 KSMVKDFL

-1177 NAIRSELEKNGTEWE
+1177 NAIRNELEKQGTDWE
-1192 AIKEM
+1192 AIKAM

-1218 KGDVVYDPETYK
+1218 KGDIVYDPETYK

-1242 GLIKQLSGIAQKYD
+1242 GLIKQLSNIAAQYD
-1256 IPFDKASAFARKA
+1256 IPFDKASAYARKA

-1274 LQGLKKSKSD
+1274 LAGLKKSKSD

-1316 IRKNAMRVA
+1316 IRKNAMKVA

-1401 VKNRTALNMK
+1401 VKNRTALNLK
-1411 NIAQQLMPDDVRAMR
+1411 NTALELMPDEVREMR
-1426 QDESVKKEQNTI
+1426 QDEKTKKEQNTI
-1438 DIWENGAK
+1438 DIWEDGVK
-1446 QKYEFKDP
+1446 KKYEFTDP
-1454 LFVYAFQGAQ
+1454 LFVHAFQGAQ
-1464 PVSIPILKA
+1464 PVTLPILKGFA
-1473 MASVANIL
+1473 AVANIL

-1516 LEVVKEFTKTLR
+1516 LEVVKEFSKTLR
-1528 GTSEAAAELSRY
+1528 GTSEAAKELTKY

-1551 IARNEVEIASGLKS
+1551 IARNEVEIASGLKE
-1565 PTKFQKILAPLE
+1565 PTKLQKILSPLE

-1615 KRGGASAT
+1615 KRGGASGT
-1623 VTALRQI
+1623 VTALRQVI
-1630 VPFYGAYLQAQNV
+1630 PFYGAYLQAQNV
-1643 ALKTLMGKGISPVQR
+1643 AIKTLMGKGISPVQR
-1658 REAQSTLLKTTA
+1658 KEAHNVLLKTTA
-1670 KVMTLGFI
+1670 KVAALGFI

-1686 EEYQQMDPSIRDRHL
+1686 DDYKNMDPTIRDRHL

-1728 QGITDQGFTDA
+1728 QGITDQGYTDS
-1739 KKMRRGMKDAVMNA
+1739 KKMYRGMKDAVLNA

-1766 ILEVMT
+1766 LLEVVT
-1772 NYSFFTGR
+1772 NYNFFTGR

-1803 AKFLGKAGLL
+1803 AKFLGKAGLV
-1813 SPITIDHLIRGYT
+1813 SPITIDHLIRGYL

-1831 MGLVIINS
+1831 MGLVVINS

-1845 DTPRPEKSMQDFLA
+1845 DIPRPEKSMQDFLA

-1870 EYGSGI
+1870 EYGSGV
-1876 KNDYYELRKEVDKSV
+1876 KNDYYELRKEVDKAV
-1891 NTYNNMR
+1891 NTFNNMR
-1898 KTGRTEEARE
+1898 KTGRVEEAKE
-1908 FYEDKKELFS
+1908 FFEEKKELFS

-1938 LIYAAPASKMS
+1938 IIYSAPASKMT

-1972 ELRARA
+1972 ELRKRA

>member
-1 MPYNVRLPNG
+1 MPVINIKGVGPMEFPDSMSQEEIQTAIHRDILPQF
-11 YIVEGIPDD
+11 PD
-20 VSQADARK
+20 VASK
-28 QILQSFPEL
+28 V
-37 GATEKRTWGEAFT
+37 KRTWGEAFT

-78 PSRQDVGLQGLG
+78 ASRQDSGLQGLG
-90 QQLEQFGEAQ
+90 QQLEQFGEEQ

-168 ALMMNAT
+168 ALMANAT

-188 RGAIGTGAIQQGADV
+188 RGAIGTGAVQQGADV
-203 GYDTYQTI
+203 GYDTYETI
-211 YKQLIDQGMAD
+211 YKQLIEQGMDD

-272 RGMAGEA
+272 RGAAGEA

-307 RGVGSAAGLGAL
+307 KGIGTAAGLGAL

-332 ARSESQRVEGLK
+332 ARSEAQRVEGVK
-344 VIKQKEQ
+344 AIKQKEQ

-412 AAAKVRAARDK
+412 AAEKVRAARDK

-452 LDAARAQQ
+452 MDVARAQQ
-460 EEAQAGQMELP
+460 AEAQEAQMELP
-471 LTDEQGQMGLPGI
+471 LADEQGQLGLPGI

-526 KDLADPQQAAMVREA
+526 KDLADPQQATMVKQA

-582 MKKPVPAEETQDVG
+582 MKKPVPVEETQDVG
-596 QVDGDVAGVSEPSV
+596 QVDGDVAGISEPSV
-610 RVPSKQTRAARAVEE
+610 RVPSKQARTARAVEE
-625 PTPEGM
+625 PTSEGM

-640 PARREVPIDTALE
+640 PARREVPVDTALE
-653 PTPEQ
+653 TP
-658 DIAEQKRLMRKRT
+658 
-671 DAEREVRRAQT
+671 
-682 SEETRKAQEK
+682 
-692 LDKVRAELDAFSQEA
+692 
-707 NPRADKRIQE
+707 
-717 LLAGSEARQKRYEEF
+717 
-732 TAELDAKKAKPP
+732 AKP

-754 YIEKTNTPEEALK
+754 YIEKTNTPDEALK

-776 ENLKLA
+776 ENLKTA

-789 DAKQRAV
+789 DANQRAV
-796 VDAQIQEFKEQ
+796 VDAQVQVFKEQ

-829 EMQGKGELRAKL
+829 EMQGKGEVRAKL

-866 VSKGRNKLRTLE
+866 VSRGRNKLRTLE
-878 QRISALEKDL
+878 QRISVLEQDL

-917 NVIATDTSGAYT
+917 NVIATDTSGVYT
-929 DLDKEIAKRLNATAG
+929 ALDKEIAKRLNATAG

-999 ESGDIQVSKGLSDL
+999 ESGDIEVSKGLSDL

-1026 LANEYGMGSL
+1026 LANEYGMGNL
-1036 TEFSAEVMSNRDFQ
+1036 TEFSAEIMSNRDFQ

-1082 STALAVALI
+1082 STALATALI

-1105 NLPSIVAARKGMP
+1105 NLPATVAARKGMP
-1118 KVSRAD
+1118 KVSRAE
-1124 QLFEQAGGKFNEPT
+1124 QLFEQAGGKFKEST
-1138 SKGPFQAITEVTSAD
+1138 SKGPFQAVKDVNIAET
-1153 AKSKVKDFL
+1153 KSMVKDFL

-1177 NAIRSELEKNGTEWE
+1177 NAIRNELEKQGTDWE
-1192 AIKEM
+1192 AIKAM

-1230 FMAKDDQ
+1230 FMAKDDP

-1256 IPFDKASAFARKA
+1256 LPFDKASAFARKA

-1401 VKNRTALNMK
+1401 VKNRTALNLK
-1411 NIAQQLMPDDVRAMR
+1411 NTALELMPDEVREMR
-1426 QDESVKKEQNTI
+1426 QDEKTKKEQNTI
-1438 DIWENGAK
+1438 DIWEDGVK
-1446 QKYEFKDP
+1446 KKYEFTDP
-1454 LFVYAFQGAQ
+1454 LFVHAFQGAQ
-1464 PVSIPILKA
+1464 PVTLPILKSFA
-1473 MASVANIL
+1473 AVANIL

-1516 LEVVKEFTKTLR
+1516 LEVVKEFSKTLR
-1528 GTSEAAAELSRY
+1528 GTSEAAKELSKY

-1551 IARNEVEIASGLKS
+1551 IARNEVEIASGLKQ

-1615 KRGGASAT
+1615 KRGGASGT

-1630 VPFYGAYLQAQNV
+1630 IPFYGAYLQAQNV

-1658 REAQSTLLKTTA
+1658 KEAHNTLLKTTA
-1670 KVMTLGFI
+1670 KVAALGFI

-1701 LIPGTGFMLPLR
+1701 VIPGTGFMLPLR

-1766 ILEVMT
+1766 LLEVAT

-1803 AKFLGKAGLL
+1803 AKFLGKAGLV
-1813 SPITIDHLIRGYT
+1813 SPITIDHLIRGYL

-1831 MGLVIINS
+1831 MGLVLINS

-1891 NTYNNMR
+1891 NTFNNMR

-1908 FYEDKKELFS
+1908 FYEEKKDLIS

-1938 LIYAAPASKMS
+1938 LIYAAPASKMT
-1949 AEEKGEAIE
+1949 AEQKGEAIE

>member
-1 MPYNVRLPNG
+1 MPIINIQGIGPMQFPDSMSQEEIQTAIHRDILPQF
-11 YIVEGIPDD
+11 PD
-20 VSQADARK
+20 VASK
-28 QILQSFPEL
+28 V
-37 GATEKRTWGEAFT
+37 KRTWGEAVT
-50 DVGASL
+50 DVYASL
-56 AKGVGQLA
+56 GKGVGQLA
-64 QVPGQLGTVLGVSD
+64 QLPGQVGTLLGVSD

-90 QQLEQFGEAQ
+90 QDLEKFAEEQ

-108 EAIRG
+108 EGVRA
-113 RKMAEAEDRGM
+113 RKMLEAEDRGM
-124 FAEFGT
+124 LAEAGT
-130 AIKETAKDPALLTSF
+130 AFKETIKDPALLTSF

-153 LGSWGGGMLAKGTTK
+153 LGSWGGGMITKGATK
-168 ALMMNAT
+168 ALMYTAT
-175 KEALEQTLPKAAL
+175 KEALETALPKAAV
-188 RGAIGTGAIQQGADV
+188 RGAIATGAMQQGADI
-203 GYDTYQTI
+203 GYDTYQAA
-211 YKQLIDQGMAD
+211 YKEFIKQGMSD
-222 EEATGIALSK
+222 EEANGAALAK
-232 ARVAALEAAGLSLA
+232 GRIAALEAAGLSF
-246 ATKLPGGA
+246 ATSKLPGGA

-272 RGMAGEA
+272 KGLGGEA
-279 LSEGIEEG
+279 LSESIEEG
-287 GGAFAKNI
+287 GGAFAKNVALNEI
-295 GVQEVFPETSLT
+295 NPELSLT
-307 RGVGSAAGLGAL
+307 KGVGSAAGLGAL

-332 ARSESQRVEGLK
+332 ARSEAQRVEALK

-370 AFAAEQAEINLRAVM
+370 AFAAEQAAINLRSIM

-395 FAELEK
+395 FASLEK
-401 EVQAAKDKAEA
+401 EVQAAKDKAA
-412 AAAKVRAARDK
+412 AAEEKVRAARDK
-423 EDAKKAEFSAFAQSE
+423 EDAKKAEFSAFADSE
-438 PDLFGMMYPEMKQQ
+438 PDLFGMMYPQLKQQ
-452 LDAARAQQ
+452 LDEVKAKQAEAQQ
-460 EEAQAGQMELP
+460 GQMELP

-484 GIAQQRAVEAEPE
+484 GIAQPREIQAEATAP
-497 VTGRPITEE
+497 TGRPITED

-526 KDLADPQQAAMVREA
+526 KDLTDPKDAALVKQA

-562 LGQPEFQEQMKFG
+562 LEQPEFQEQMKFG

-582 MKKPVPAEETQDVG
+582 MKKPVPTEEVQDVKT
-596 QVDGDVAGVSEPSV
+596 VDGDVAGVSEPSIP
-610 RVPSKQTRAARAVEE
+610 VPSEPTGTARAIEE
-625 PTPEGM
+625 PAPEGM
-631 VTPVSAFEQ
+631 VTPVSAFEKS
-640 PARREVPIDTALE
+640 ARREVPVDTTLKG
-653 PTPEQ
+653 P
-658 DIAEQKRLMRKRT
+658 I
-671 DAEREVRRAQT
+671 
-682 SEETRKAQEK
+682 
-692 LDKVRAELDAFSQEA
+692 
-707 NPRADKRIQE
+707 
-717 LLAGSEARQKRYEEF
+717 
-732 TAELDAKKAKPP
+732 
-744 AKGFDEAAAS
+744 KGFDEAAAS
-754 YIEKTNTPEEALK
+754 YLEKTKSPEEALS

-776 ENLKLA
+776 ENT
-782 NRFYKGL
+782 RV
-789 DAKQRAV
+789 AKQFYTGLSPEQRAI
-796 VDAQIQEFKEQ
+796 VDGQVQVFRDQ
-807 ERRTDVETKRLD
+807 ERRTKIESQRSEV
-819 IQKGI
+819 QKNI
-824 RKTTT
+824 RKAST
-829 EMQGKGELRAKL
+829 ELQGKGELRAKL

-878 QRISALEKDL
+878 QRISALQQDL
-888 PKVQRADVMGGVT
+888 PKVARDESYGGVT
-901 PKLIV
+901 PKLVV
-906 AVFRGNVSEAL
+906 AAFRGNISEAL
-917 NVIATDTSGAYT
+917 NVIATDTTGAYT
-929 DLDKEIAKRLNATAG
+929 DLEKEIAKRLNATAG
-944 RLPNIKVVSREQL
+944 KLPNIKVVSREEL
-957 PDADGQYDPATDTV
+957 ADADGQYDPATDTV
-971 SLVNGAI
+971 SIVNGAI
-978 DSHTFLHETLH
+978 DSHTILHETLH
-989 GFLHAYITDF
+989 GFLHAYITDV
-999 ESGDIQVSKGLSDL
+999 EDGTIEGNKGLSDL
-1013 QDVYNHVLEVAPE
+1013 RDVYNHVLEVAPE

-1036 TEFSAEVMSNRDFQ
+1036 TEFSAEVMSNREFQ

-1067 ARAVLRILGIDPNNQ
+1067 ARAVLRILGIDPNNK
-1082 STALAVALI
+1082 STALAAALI

-1097 STGRQYQQ
+1097 STGRAYQQ
-1105 NLPSIVAARKGMP
+1105 NLPATVAARKSKP
-1118 KVSRAD
+1118 QVSRAD
-1124 QLFEQAGGKFNEPT
+1124 QLFEQAGGKFNEPN
-1138 SKGPFQAITEVTSAD
+1138 SKGPFQAIKEVNVEQT
-1153 AKSKVKDFL
+1153 KSLVKDFL
-1162 NSAETMWLSSDAALN
+1162 NKAETMWLSSDAALN
-1177 NAIRSELEKNGTEWE
+1177 NAIRSELEKQGTDWE
-1192 AIKEM
+1192 VIKSM

-1218 KGDVVYDPETYK
+1218 KGDIVYDPETYK
-1230 FMAKDDQ
+1230 FMAKESKD
-1237 KNSWQ
+1237 SWQ
-1242 GLIKQLSGIAQKYD
+1242 GLIKQVSGIAEKYN
-1256 IPFDKASAFARKA
+1256 IPFEKASAFARKA

-1274 LQGLKKSKSD
+1274 LAGLKKSKSG

-1401 VKNRTALNMK
+1401 VKNHTALNMK
-1411 NIAQQLMPDDVRAMR
+1411 NIALELMPDEVRQMR

-1438 DIWENGAK
+1438 DIWENGVK
-1446 QKYEFKDP
+1446 NRYEFKDP
-1454 LFVYAFQGAQ
+1454 LFVHAFQGAQ
-1464 PVSIPILKA
+1464 PVSLPILKA
-1473 MASVANIL
+1473 LASSANFL
-1481 RKNIVLNPLFSVSQ
+1481 RKSIVLMPLFSVSQ

-1516 LEVVKEFTKTLR
+1516 LEVVKEFNKTFR
-1528 GTSEAAAELSRY
+1528 GRSEAAVELAKY

-1551 IARNEVEIASGLKS
+1551 IARNEVEIAAGLK
-1565 PTKFQKILAPLE
+1565 PQTKGQKALGFLE

-1658 REAQSTLLKTTA
+1658 AEARSVLLKTTM

-1686 EEYQQMDPSIRDRHL
+1686 DDYQKMDPTIRDRHL

-1713 SDVFLLPKLTAEYVY
+1713 SDIFLLPKLTAEYAY
-1728 QGITDQGFTDA
+1728 QGITDQGFTDG
-1739 KKMRRGMKDAVMNA
+1739 KKMRRGMKDAVLNA
-1753 ILSPTVVPQAAKP
+1753 ILSPTVVPQAGKP

-1772 NYSFFTGR
+1772 NYNFFTGR

-1803 AKFLGKAGLL
+1803 AKFLGKAGLM

-1831 MGLVIINS
+1831 MGLAIIN
-1839 ATNVVN
+1839 AVTNVVN
-1845 DTPRPEKSMQDFLA
+1845 DTPRPEKSWQDA
-1859 TTPGLSAFVAR
+1859 IASTPGFSAFVAR

-1876 KNDYYELRKEVDKSV
+1876 KNDYYELRGEVDKAV
-1891 NTYNNMR
+1891 NTFNNMR
-1898 KTGRTEEARE
+1898 KTGRVEDAKEFLEEN
-1908 FYEDKKELFS
+1908 KGLFA

-1923 NAIERQLTKLRNQEK
+1923 NAIERQLTKLRAQEK
-1938 LIYAAPASKMS
+1938 LIYAAPESKMS
-1949 AEEKGEAIE
+1949 AEKKGEAIE
-1958 RIRQTEQRMLKNVG
+1958 KIRQAEQRMLKNVHD
-1972 ELRARA
+1972 LRVKA
-1978 GF
+1978 GY

>member
-37 GATEKRTWGEAFT
+37 GATDKRTWGEALT

-64 QVPGQLGTVLGVSD
+64 QVPGQLGTLMGVSD
-78 PSRQDVGLQGLG
+78 PTRQDVGLQGLG
-90 QQLEQFGEAQ
+90 QELEQFGEAK

-108 EAIRG
+108 EAVRA
-113 RKMAEAEDRGM
+113 RKMVEAEDRGM
-124 FAEFGT
+124 VAEFGT
-130 AIKETAKDPALLTSF
+130 AFKETLKDPALLTSF

-153 LGSWGGGMLAKGTTK
+153 MGSWGGGMLAKGTTK
-168 ALMMNAT
+168 ALMATAT
-175 KEALEQTLPKAAL
+175 KEALEKTLPKAAM
-188 RGAIGTGAIQQGADV
+188 RGAIGTGAVQQGADI

-211 YKQLIDQGMAD
+211 YKQLIDGGMDD
-222 EEATGIALSK
+222 EQATGIALSK
-232 ARVAALEAAGLSLA
+232 ARVAAIEAAGLSLA
-246 ATKLPGGA
+246 TTKLPGGA

-263 GLPGTGGFL
+263 GLPGAGGFL
-272 RGMAGEA
+272 RGTLGELA
-279 LSEGIEEG
+279 SEGIEEG
-287 GGAFAKNI
+287 GGKFASNI

-307 RGVGSAAGLGAL
+307 KGVGTAAGLGAL

-325 GPAGALN
+325 GPAGAMT
-332 ARSESQRVEGLK
+332 ARSEAQRVEALK

-370 AFAAEQAEINLRAVM
+370 AFAAEQAEINLRSIM
-385 ERGSITDSKA
+385 ERGAITDSKA
-395 FAELEK
+395 FADLEK
-401 EVQAAKDKAEA
+401 EVQVAKDKAA
-412 AAAKVRAARDK
+412 AAAEKVRSARDK
-423 EDAKKAEFSAFAQSE
+423 EDAKKAQFSAFAESD
-438 PDLFGMMYPEMKQQ
+438 PDLFGMMYPQIKQQ
-452 LDAARAQQ
+452 LDEARTQQ
-460 EEAQAGQMELP
+460 AEAQAGQMELP
-471 LTDEQGQMGLPGI
+471 LTDEQGQLGLPGI
-484 GIAQQRAVEAEPE
+484 GIAQTREAAVEEAP
-497 VTGRPITEE
+497 VGRPVTEA

-526 KDLADPQQAAMVREA
+526 KDLADPKDAALVREA

-582 MKKPVPAEETQDVG
+582 MKKPVPAEETQDVER
-596 QVDGDVAGVSEPSV
+596 VAGDVAGVSEPSV
-610 RVPSKQTRAARAVEE
+610 PVPSEQRGAVGAVEE
-625 PTPEGM
+625 APQEGV

-640 PARREVPIDTALE
+640 PTRREVPVDRAL
-653 PTPEQ
+653 
-658 DIAEQKRLMRKRT
+658 
-671 DAEREVRRAQT
+671 
-682 SEETRKAQEK
+682 KA
-692 LDKVRAELDAFSQEA
+692 
-707 NPRADKRIQE
+707 P
-717 LLAGSEARQKRYEEF
+717 
-732 TAELDAKKAKPP
+732 
-744 AKGFDEAAAS
+744 KGFDKAAS
-754 YIEKTNTPEEALK
+754 FYIEKTNTPEDALRY
-767 WLAGDLYAK
+767 LAGDLYTK
-776 ENLKLA
+776 ENTKVA
-782 NRFYKGL
+782 KQFYAGL
-789 DAKQRAV
+789 DPQQRAI
-796 VDAQIQEFKEQ
+796 VDSQVEVFRGQESRSKIEMA
-807 ERRTDVETKRLD
+807 RLD
-819 IQKGI
+819 SI
-824 RKTTT
+824 REIEAAIREEYGGNAAEDFMRDTTSYDPDT
-829 EMQGKGELRAKL
+829 AQASKVQAGVQGKSAVEAASWIAENAPDADYRYIARRVSERLKQLQEAGITFNFKVVNVGDQAPVALNGNARGYTHFTFGGEKAGTTVNIWLNGADVTGRVGMSYETVLHELIHAATTSAIRLGRYQKSAGTNFGKSVDKLIDVSNAIIRQFNAKVKSGQPL
-841 LDLGE
+841 TDFE
-846 QRLDLQDEI
+846 QRLLRGQNTFENEREI
-855 AKAEAEGDTKA
+855 LTWALTNREAQQY
-866 VSKGRNKLRTLE
+866 LE
-878 QRISALEKDL
+878 NIPYKNTERSLWSALVDAVRSFLNL
-888 PKVQRADVMGGVT
+888 PASANTALSEILYLADD
-901 PKLIV
+901 I
-906 AVFRGNVSEAL
+906 
-917 NVIATDTSGAYT
+917 
-929 DLDKEIAKRLNATAG
+929 LNAEISDVQQVAKGLNTSMQQMA
-944 RLPNIKVVSREQL
+944 RPAVVSR
-957 PDADGQYDPATDTV
+957 
-971 SLVNGAI
+971 
-978 DSHTFLHETLH
+978 
-989 GFLHAYITDF
+989 
-999 ESGDIQVSKGLSDL
+999 
-1013 QDVYNHVLEVAPE
+1013 
-1026 LANEYGMGSL
+1026 
-1036 TEFSAEVMSNRDFQ
+1036 AE
-1050 EKLNAIPYKR
+1050 
-1060 GNAFVEF
+1060 
-1067 ARAVLRILGIDPNNQ
+1067 
-1082 STALAVALI
+1082 
-1091 SAERSL
+1091 
-1097 STGRQYQQ
+1097 
-1105 NLPSIVAARKGMP
+1105 
-1118 KVSRAD
+1118 
-1124 QLFEQAGGKFNEPT
+1124 QLFEQAGGKFNEPN
-1138 SKGPFQAITEVTSAD
+1138 SKGPFQAIKDVNIAET
-1153 AKSKVKDFL
+1153 KSMVKDFL

-1177 NAIRSELEKNGTEWE
+1177 NAIRNELEKQGTDWE
-1192 AIKEM
+1192 AIKAM

-1218 KGDVVYDPETYK
+1218 KGDIVYDPETYK
-1230 FMAKDDQ
+1230 FMAKDDP

-1242 GLIKQLSGIAQKYD
+1242 GLIKQVSGIAEKYN
-1256 IPFDKASAFARKA
+1256 IPFDRASAYARKA

-1305 EFNDLQNTWNN
+1305 EFNELQNTWNN

-1353 LMANAGP
+1353 LMAKAGP

-1411 NIAQQLMPDDVRAMR
+1411 NTALELMPDEVREMR

-1438 DIWENGAK
+1438 DIWEDGVK
-1446 QKYEFKDP
+1446 KKYEFKDP
-1454 LFVYAFQGAQ
+1454 LFVHAFQGAQ
-1464 PVSIPILKA
+1464 PVSLPILKSLA
-1473 MASVANIL
+1473 AVSNIL
-1481 RKNIVLNPLFSVSQ
+1481 RKNIVLNPLFSISQ

-1516 LEVVKEFTKTLR
+1516 LEVVKEFNKTLR
-1528 GTSEAAAELSRY
+1528 GTSEAAVELAKY

-1551 IARNEVEIASGLKS
+1551 IARNEVEIASGLKA
-1565 PTKFQKILAPLE
+1565 PTKFQKLLSPLE

-1658 REAQSTLLKTTA
+1658 KEAQNILLKTTA

-1678 YAALCADD
+1678 YAALCSDD
-1686 EEYQQMDPSIRDRHL
+1686 DDYKNMDPTIRDRHL
-1701 LIPGTGFMLPLR
+1701 VIPGTGFMLPLR
-1713 SDVFLLPKLTAEYVY
+1713 SDMFLLPKLTAEYVY
-1728 QGITDQGFTDA
+1728 QGITDQGYTDS
-1739 KKMRRGMKDAVMNA
+1739 KKMYRGMKDAVLNA
-1753 ILSPTVVPQAAKP
+1753 ILSPTVVPQAGKP

-1772 NYSFFTGR
+1772 NYNFFTGR

-1790 VTAEQFTNTTSEL
+1790 TTAEQFTNTTSEL
-1803 AKFLGKAGLL
+1803 AKFLGKAGLM

-1831 MGLVIINS
+1831 MGLAIINS

-1876 KNDYYELRKEVDKSV
+1876 KNDYYELRGEVDKAV
-1891 NTYNNMR
+1891 NTFNNMK
-1898 KTGRTEEARE
+1898 KTGRIEDAKEFFEENKA
-1908 FYEDKKELFS
+1908 LFA

-1923 NAIERQLTKLRNQEK
+1923 NAIERQLTKLRSQEK
-1938 LIYAAPASKMS
+1938 LIYAAPASKMT
-1949 AEEKGEAIE
+1949 AEQKGEAIE
-1958 RIRQTEQRMLKNVG
+1958 RIRQTEQRMLKNVHD
-1972 ELRARA
+1972 LRVKA